1 MRGDNSTS
9 EIPYKQHI
17 EDLNGE
23 ITHLQNAVKNNTGDN
38 LPAEIPHKT
47 RLKRVNKA
55 ICYLWCLIIQ

>member
-23 ITHLQNAVKNNTGDN
+23 ITHLQNAVKNNTGD
-38 LPAEIPHKT
+38 I
-47 RLKRVNKA
+47 
-55 ICYLWCLIIQ
+55 YLQKYHTKQDIKELIRRYVTCGV